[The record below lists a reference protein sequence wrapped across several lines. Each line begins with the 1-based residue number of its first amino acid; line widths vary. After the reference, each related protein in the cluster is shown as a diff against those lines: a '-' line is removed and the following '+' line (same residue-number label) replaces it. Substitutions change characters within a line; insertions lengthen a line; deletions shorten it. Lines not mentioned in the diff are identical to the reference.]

1 MSSVHILAIA
11 GTFMGGVAALARELG
26 HTVSGSDQA
35 IYPPMST
42 QLEQLGIA
50 LDQGYRA
57 DSVPAGTDDVV
68 IGNAL
73 SRGNAA
79 VEAVLDAGQRYISG
93 AQWLSE
99 QVLPGRDT
107 LAVAGTHGKTTTTT
121 ILTWLLES
129 AGRSP
134 GFLIGGVAEDFGVS
148 ARLGQGREFVVEAD
162 EYDTA
167 FFDKRSKFVHYRPL
181 VAILNNLE
189 YDHADIFPDVAAI
202 QRQFHHLVR
211 TVPAR
216 GRLIVNGED
225 PHLAEV
231 LAMGC
236 WTPVERFGFDPSLEW
251 HAELLAAD
259 GSAFRVHHRGQA
271 MGDVHWSLLG
281 RHNVL
286 NGLAAL
292 AAAHAVGVAPA
303 DVIPAL
309 ARFRSVK
316 RRMEVIGRHDGITIY
331 DDFAHHPTAIA
342 TTLEGLRA
350 KVGDARIVVA
360 MEPRSNSMRLG
371 AHAQALAPSL
381 ALADEVVFL
390 HRPELAWDGSRGDR
404 RSARR
409 SARGARYRRAAGAV
423 AGQRAQRRP
432 RGVHVQ
438 WGLRRRTAP
447 LPRRAAGP
455 MSSDTSLP
463 LFPLHTTLVPGAA
476 VGLRVFERRYLDLV
490 RDSGRSGEGFGV
502 CLILDGQEVG
512 APATPAAYGVQVRI
526 EDFDVG
532 ADGVLQLR
540 LRGTRRFHVE
550 RTRVRDNGLVVADV
564 RWCDED
570 PDDELRPQHAL
581 LATVLGHIIEQAGEA
596 YAPANPALLDQASW
610 VGWRL
615 AELLPLSEQQRLQL
629 LQMDDPHQRLQQ
641 LLGWMP

>member
-1 MSSVHILAIA
+1 MGDNRVMSTIHILGIA

-26 HTVSGSDQA
+26 HTVRGSDQA

-50 LDQGYRA
+50 LDPGYRA
-57 DSVPAGTDDVV
+57 DSVARDCDEVV
-68 IGNAL
+68 VGNAL
-73 SRGNAA
+73 SRGNPA

-121 ILTWLLES
+121 ILTWLLQA
-129 AGRSP
+129 AGREP

-148 ARLGQGREFVVEAD
+148 ARVGQGREFVVEAD

-225 PHLAEV
+225 TYLAEV

-236 WTPVERFGFDPSLEW
+236 WTPVERFGFDPGLEW
-251 HAELLAAD
+251 HAELVNAD
-259 GSAFRVHHRGQA
+259 GSAFIVHHRGVA
-271 MGDVHWSLLG
+271 LGEVRWSLLG

-303 DVIPAL
+303 SVIPAL
-309 ARFRSVK
+309 AQFRSVK
-316 RRMEVIGRHDGITIY
+316 RRMEVIGVADDITVY
-331 DDFAHHPTAIA
+331 DDFAHHPTAIR

-350 KVGDARIVVA
+350 KIGQRRIVVA

-371 AHAQALAPSL
+371 AHADALAPSL
-381 ALADEVVFL
+381 ALADAVVFL
-390 HRPELAWDGSRGDR
+390 HRPELAWDAASVIAAVRGD
-404 RSARR
+404 AH
-409 SARGARYRRAAGAV
+409 AV
-423 AGQRAQRRP
+423 P
-432 RGVHVQ
+432 
-438 WGLRRRTAP
+438 
-447 LPRRAAGP
+447 
-455 MSSDTSLP
+455 DT
-463 LFPLHTTLVPGAA
+463 
-476 VGLRVFERRYLDLV
+476 D
-490 RDSGRSGEGFGV
+490 
-502 CLILDGQEVG
+502 
-512 APATPAAYGVQVRI
+512 
-526 EDFDVG
+526 
-532 ADGVLQLR
+532 
-540 LRGTRRFHVE
+540 
-550 RTRVRDNGLVVADV
+550 
-564 RWCDED
+564 
-570 PDDELRPQHAL
+570 AL
-581 LATVLGHIIEQAGEA
+581 LARLGDTVQPGDHVVFMSNGGFDGAPRRFLAQLQA
-596 YAPANPALLDQASW
+596 
-610 VGWRL
+610 R
-615 AELLPLSEQQRLQL
+615 
-629 LQMDDPHQRLQQ
+629 
-641 LLGWMP
+641 